1 MRIGEVVVFDD
12 CFQSTRAMSRGVI
25 DRGFFSLRPGLL
37 QERTSVRAAS

>member
-12 CFQSTRAMSRGVI
+12 CFQSTRAMSSGVI
-25 DRGFFSLRPGLL
+25 DRGFFSLRPALL